1 VPRWG
6 TPRRIVT
13 DRGSVLIAEVT
24 KEWCETLGIEMV
36 ASTAHHHSTVAT
48 VERFWGT
55 LQTLRLK
62 RRTDTQCPRRSR

>member
-1 VPRWG
+1 
-6 TPRRIVT
+6 
-13 DRGSVLIAEVT
+13 VLIAEVT